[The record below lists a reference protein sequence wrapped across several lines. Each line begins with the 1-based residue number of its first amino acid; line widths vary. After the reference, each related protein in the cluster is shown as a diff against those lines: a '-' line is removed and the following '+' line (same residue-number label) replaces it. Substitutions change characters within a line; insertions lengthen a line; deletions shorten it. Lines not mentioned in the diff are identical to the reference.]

1 MPNFPSGLVGPL
13 LARQADIWPQETY
26 RFAIVT
32 WGVGGGGGGGA
43 LPDHCTCI
51 PLVVPHRIE
60 KLTELIADLR
70 QPPIVEGSDV
80 RHQPLAPDCT
90 QMSEFNISLLDLRV
104 SDNPFNI
111 CNLYYSPLPLC
122 EERL

>member
-1 MPNFPSGLVGPL
+1 MATRDLQVCDRHMGG
-13 LARQADIWPQETY
+13 R
-26 RFAIVT
+26 
-32 WGVGGGGGGGA
+32 GGGGGGA

-104 SDNPFNI
+104 SDYPFNI
-111 CNLYYSPLPLC
+111 CNFVLFTFAIV
-122 EERL
+122 